1 MGFFGCWKLS
11 QLFPEFLENM
21 FLFRLVLHWSEQHR
35 GQQLVPVWALLNACN
50 TSPAQSTC
58 KKNTRHTGT
67 QPSCHEWVNW
77 WMHEWLVRK
86 KWIIIS
92 IHFGQRYRHDSCLCG
107 CGPHNCWLIT
117 FSIGQQLVRQGPG
130 TRTHC
135 SGVQNRRYAGQSKK
149 LYLYLYAHDWH
160 CHPAPHVNVHFVH
173 VNLCPKSSFPFL
185 CKCAFGTSSE
195 RKSFKLFKLRS
206 RSFCTSSGYL

>member
-1 MGFFGCWKLS
+1 
-11 QLFPEFLENM
+11 M
-21 FLFRLVLHWSEQHR
+21 FLFRPVLHWSEQHR

-58 KKNTRHTGT
+58 KNNYKAYGYPTKLSWMSELMNAWMTGT
-67 QPSCHEWVNW
+67 EKMN
-77 WMHEWLVRK
+77 
-86 KWIIIS
+86 
-92 IHFGQRYRHDSCLCG
+92 RHDSCLCG

-117 FSIGQQLVRQGPG
+117 FSIGQRLVRQGPG

-149 LYLYLYAHDWH
+149 LYWYPHDLH
-160 CHPAPHVNVHFVH
+160 CHPETYVHAHFSH
-173 VNLCPKSSFPFL
+173 VNLCPKSSLPFL
-185 CKCAFGTSSE
+185 CKCAFGIGPE
-195 RKSFKLFKLRS
+195 RKSFKLRS